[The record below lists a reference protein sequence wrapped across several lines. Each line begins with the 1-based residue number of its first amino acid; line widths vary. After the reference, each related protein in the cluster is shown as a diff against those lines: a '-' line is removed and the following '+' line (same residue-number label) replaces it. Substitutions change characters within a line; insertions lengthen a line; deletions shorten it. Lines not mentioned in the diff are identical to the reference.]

1 MKRIIALFLCMIM
14 VIALVSCTTGS
25 TPQTSSTPPGSSE
38 SPENSGSAQGIPSS
52 QDHKTFKIGVV
63 ELGAYEESVTRQKY
77 YNEYLAPYYNCVF
90 YFSEACGD
98 TAAVMTFI
106 ENCADLGCDAIICYY
121 NNDCEQLTQKCA
133 DYGMVFVQNAN
144 RNAVTESAF
153 VGGYDNFAGT
163 FAANQDAVAKLF
175 EDYLVETLDVNGQH
189 GFIVCSG
196 WAYVGNEQHY
206 KISAAIL
213 SALEKVYGLT
223 YDEDTSAYLQSSS
236 PINAVNDKDIP
247 IYIYPDIS
255 ETDGW
260 LQGMGSALQTGTY
273 DYLMGGVAM
282 QGSVIVDE
290 IERAYNKNI
299 AVISMGQLGEGL
311 TVAFSTKDM
320 FNNSSIDMAAVK
332 FATPVSAMSFIQV
345 YNTLTGYKDSLKFSS
360 GDVADLKFKMSAVT
374 SLDQLEVM
382 NGWDKG
388 EGSWVADLD
397 FIDSCLGIKNE
408 GLTGEDIQANIDE
421 LVYDNIV
428 KRLNK

>member
-1 MKRIIALFLCMIM
+1 
-14 VIALVSCTTGS
+14 
-25 TPQTSSTPPGSSE
+25 
-38 SPENSGSAQGIPSS
+38 
-52 QDHKTFKIGVV
+52 
-63 ELGAYEESVTRQKY
+63 
-77 YNEYLAPYYNCVF
+77 
-90 YFSEACGD
+90 
-98 TAAVMTFI
+98 
-106 ENCADLGCDAIICYY
+106 
-121 NNDCEQLTQKCA
+121 
-133 DYGMVFVQNAN
+133 
-144 RNAVTESAF
+144 
-153 VGGYDNFAGT
+153 
-163 FAANQDAVAKLF
+163 
-175 EDYLVETLDVNGQH
+175 
-189 GFIVCSG
+189 
-196 WAYVGNEQHY
+196 
-206 KISAAIL
+206 
-213 SALEKVYGLT
+213 
-223 YDEDTSAYLQSSS
+223 
-236 PINAVNDKDIP
+236 
-247 IYIYPDIS
+247 
-255 ETDGW
+255 
-260 LQGMGSALQTGTY
+260 
-273 DYLMGGVAM
+273 MGGVAM

-332 FATPVSAMSFIQV
+332 FATPVSAMSFMQV

-397 FIDSCLGIKNE
+397 FIDSCLGMKNE